1 MTLGRHAMI
10 AAGVTAFAML
20 AGCSRST
27 PDEPPAETNETVQ
40 EAPAPVPVPA
50 PSPAP
55 KRAPATSES
64 TPTPPVADEA
74 EPQAGPDAQML
85 DDADATGMTARVTR
99 DDAAANEV
107 TQH

>member
-10 AAGVTAFAML
+10 AAGLMAIALL

-27 PDEPPAETNETVQ
+27 PDEPPAETNQVVT
-40 EAPAPVPVPA
+40 EAPSPVPA
-50 PSPAP
+50 RRVVTKP
-55 KRAPATSES
+55 APATPES
-64 TPTPPVADEA
+64 APPSPVADEA
-74 EPQAGPDAQML
+74 EPQGAPDAQML

-99 DDAAANEV
+99 DDAATNEV